1 MLEFERKRIIEHGRK
16 KLFKKLNY
24 AQTKKICYTSCETYV
39 KNPASGTIERR
50 HLLFLV
56 AVQIVVLVIVIMIT
70 EHLRRKNLLK
80 Y

>member
-24 AQTKKICYTSCETYV
+24 AQTKKISYTSCETYV

-50 HLLFLV
+50 DLLFLV
-56 AVQIVVLVIVIMIT
+56 VVQIVVLVIVIMII